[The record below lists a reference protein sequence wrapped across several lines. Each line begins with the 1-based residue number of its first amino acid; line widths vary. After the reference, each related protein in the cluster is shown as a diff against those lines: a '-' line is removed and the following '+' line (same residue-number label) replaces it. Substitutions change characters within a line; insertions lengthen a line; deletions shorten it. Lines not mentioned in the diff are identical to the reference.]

1 MAVFLIVSP
10 AKATVEPSGTPPS
23 VERFY
28 SNGKEDLMP
37 RVNPYRPEQYDYN
50 SDVPS
55 ASGAL
60 LFVGIVAAVI
70 LAAIVWAA
78 YVPEPNVQPGAMNAP
93 TTQSTP
99 APIQPRTPS
108 PTPAR

>member
-1 MAVFLIVSP
+1 
-10 AKATVEPSGTPPS
+10 
-23 VERFY
+23 
-28 SNGKEDLMP
+28 MP
-37 RVNPYRPEQYDYN
+37 RVNPYRPERYDFN

-78 YVPEPNVQPGAMNAP
+78 YVPESNVQPGAMNAP
-93 TTQSTP
+93 ATTQSAP
-99 APIQPRTPS
+99 AAPAQPRTPS
-108 PTPAR
+108 PAPGR